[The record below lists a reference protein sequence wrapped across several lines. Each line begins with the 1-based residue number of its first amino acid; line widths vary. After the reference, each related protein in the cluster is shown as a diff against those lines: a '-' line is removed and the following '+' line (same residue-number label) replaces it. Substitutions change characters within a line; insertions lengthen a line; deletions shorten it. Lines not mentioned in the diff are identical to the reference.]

1 MDFDRRVY
9 LSPDQITQL
18 SISVPANQ
26 WQYND
31 EVGAYIHTITLP
43 EEYLSRAISSVDIDM
58 SNATSDNASQLLDT
72 WFLINRATISENIV
86 QLICFYNAP
95 AIDINI
101 MLEVF

>member
-1 MDFDRRVY
+1 MDLDRRVY

-26 WQYND
+26 WQYDYNI
-31 EVGAYIHTITLP
+31 EAYTYTITLP
-43 EEYLSRAISSVDIDM
+43 EEYISRVVSSVDIDM

-101 MLEVF
+101 VLEVF